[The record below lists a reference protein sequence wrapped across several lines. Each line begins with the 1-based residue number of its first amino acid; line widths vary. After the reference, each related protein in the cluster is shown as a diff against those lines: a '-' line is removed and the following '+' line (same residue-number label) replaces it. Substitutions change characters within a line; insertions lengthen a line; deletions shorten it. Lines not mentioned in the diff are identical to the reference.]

1 MIVLRSL
8 IFNLLFYSAT
18 ALVVLVGWPAL
29 LIGRPAVMWVRRNW
43 IALMLAMTRWVADIQ
58 LEIRGGENLPSKPV
72 IFAAKHQSAWETLFL
87 NELLNE
93 PAIVLKRELTRIP
106 IFGAFINGSG
116 MVPIDRSDGV
126 AALKLIVRAARPV
139 IDGGRSILIFPQG
152 TRVAPGDHRPYQPG
166 VFALY
171 RSLRVPVVPIALNSG
186 MYWPRNAFWKRS
198 GTVVVEVLPPIPPGL
213 DRDAF
218 MARLEE
224 VTESTT
230 TRLEAEAAR
239 QLGINPP

>member
-8 IFNLLFYSAT
+8 IFNLLFFSAT
-18 ALVVLVGWPAL
+18 ALVVLLGWPAL
-29 LIGRPAVMWVRRNW
+29 LVGRPAVMWVRRNW
-43 IALMLAMTRWVADIQ
+43 INLMLATTRWVAGIQ
-58 LEIRGGENLPSKPV
+58 LEIRGAEHLPSEPV
-72 IFAAKHQSAWETLFL
+72 IFAAKHQSAWEALFL

-116 MVPIDRSDGV
+116 MVPIDRSDGL

-152 TRVAPGDHRPYQPG
+152 TRVAPGDHKPYQPG

-171 RSLRVPVVPIALNSG
+171 RTLRVPVVPIALNSG
-186 MYWPRNAFWKRS
+186 MFWPRNAFWKRP

-218 MARLEE
+218 IARLEE
-224 VTESTT
+224 VIETAT

-239 QLGINPP
+239 QLGVSPP